1 MVRLLGVSDGGSVEI
16 RKAESGFRKKTLR
29 TRRPWPR
36 KRGKAGEV
44 GSAVKDGPGGAGP
57 YRGLNARIR
66 SGKKSQR
73 LSGKVNSVALT
84 GLDALPPWFQG

>member
-1 MVRLLGVSDGGSVEI
+1 MKFGKRKSDFGKKLCELGV
-16 RKAESGFRKKTLR
+16 
-29 TRRPWPR
+29 
-36 KRGKAGEV
+36 
-44 GSAVKDGPGGAGP
+44 SAVKDGPGGAGP

-73 LSGKVNSVALT
+73 LSGKMISVALT